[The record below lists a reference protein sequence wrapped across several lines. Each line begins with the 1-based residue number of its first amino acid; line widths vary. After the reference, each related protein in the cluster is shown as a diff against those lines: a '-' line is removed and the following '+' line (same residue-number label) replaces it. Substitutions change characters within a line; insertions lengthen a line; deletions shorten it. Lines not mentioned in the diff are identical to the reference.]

1 MKLRSVLLEGE
12 KDFDQQDPWILVES
26 KNKKKAKQ
34 TKILLEDLETSD
46 PQELRPVIG
55 EQEEISRTVQELEKV
70 VIIRPARGQMG
81 ELYGLVQKSV
91 RA

>member
-1 MKLRSVLLEGE
+1 LKLRSVLLEGE

-46 PQELRPVIG
+46 PQELRPVIT
-55 EQEEISRTVQELEKV
+55 QKTKKIQD
-70 VIIRPARGQMG
+70 RPA
-81 ELYGLVQKSV
+81 GLAPEE
-91 RA
+91 RAPCPQHTTCNSMPMHSC